1 MSKFSKRAKF
11 LSILAAASAV
21 GKAGAGATTIP
32 GYIPPSNANRNNLQV
47 VKGPRFSIESAA
59 VGATGATALG
69 VAGLLVKNL
78 FFNERRDAVNLSIEL
93 LKSNKVNSLGF
104 NIGNAMTSFNF
115 YGSDS
120 LFVENSEKINK
131 IKNPE
136 ERDKVGA
143 LMLRKFR
150 MGKSEIEFSLP
161 TSASRVDV
169 TVYAGKDGKIHV
181 DGFGGNFA
189 ADGFEQH
196 VNEMKEK
203 YKDTAKD
210 FEKDAEAIRGVLN
223 SRLVKEVLGEAL
235 KNKNYYDPSGILAK
249 QISGLGLDSN
259 PSDMSNINP
268 KGDQDGGSG
277 NLKNLSD
284 D

>member
-104 NIGNAMTSFNF
+104 NIGNAMASFNF

-136 ERDKVGA
+136 ERYKVGA

-161 TSASRVDV
+161 TSASKVDV

-196 VNEMKEK
+196 VNEMKEE
-203 YKDTAKD
+203 YKNKD

-235 KNKNYYDPSGILAK
+235 KNKNYYDPSGIPAK
-249 QISGLGLDSN
+249 QSSLGFGSN